1 MGMRIEIH
9 IPRPLL
15 TFALIG
21 AISWFLWPSYASHPA
36 QTEAQGG
43 VQPEQ
48 VIVESQQSIT
58 RERLK
63 QAVLER
69 REEILRYE
77 LEKLEEEASQS
88 PQDATHQAL
97 SDHRDILLTITKQRK
112 ESEELLKQSL
122 EQLWEAQGIDIAVHA
137 PTHHI
142 TFNWP
147 VAPTL
152 GLSAHFDDNAYQQRF
167 GIPHHA
173 IDIPTDQGTIIRA
186 PAEGTVT
193 TVKDNGLGYSYV
205 IMDHGRGTLTIYG
218 HVSGFIAKEGDHLEA
233 GDPVAYS
240 GGRPGSPGAGLLTTG
255 PHLHFAVRQD
265 GKLVDPLLYLKKVP
279 GME

>member
-1 MGMRIEIH
+1 MRIEIH
-9 IPRPLL
+9 IHRPLL
-15 TFALIG
+15 TL
-21 AISWFLWPSYASHPA
+21 AILGGIAWCIWPSSVSHPII
-36 QTEAQGG
+36 TDAQGG
-43 VQPEQ
+43 VEEERT
-48 VIVESQQSIT
+48 IAESQQSIS

-77 LEKLEEEASQS
+77 LQKLEEESQ
-88 PQDATHQAL
+88 ATPTESVKRAL
-97 SDHRDILLTITKQRK
+97 SDHRDILLTIAKQRQ

-122 EQLWEAQGIDIAVHA
+122 EQLWEAQGIDIAVSV
-137 PTHHI
+137 PSRHI
-142 TFNWP
+142 TFDWP
-147 VAPTL
+147 VEPLL
-152 GLSAHFDDNAYQQRF
+152 GLSAHFDDSAYQERF

-173 IDIPTDQGTIIRA
+173 VDIPTEQGTVIHA
-186 PAEGTVT
+186 PAAGTVI

-205 IMDHGRGTLTIYG
+205 VMDHGNGTTSIYG
-218 HVSGFIAKEGDHLEA
+218 HVSGFIAHEGDHVDR

-265 GKLVDPLLYLKKVP
+265 GKLVDPLLYLKKWK
-279 GME
+279 GIH